1 MGLAIEVANAMDDKN
16 IRVVSMP
23 CWENYEQQSD
33 EYKNALIPSRGAMK
47 VSMEAGITMG
57 WDKYIGPNGLAIG
70 MDHFGASAPGKDL
83 AKEFGFTTDQ
93 VEKKIRIFLKKN
105 NNDFFMKKFRPK
117 KIVKKANIFITEM
130 SIFSI
135 KFQNQKST
143 FSVMKKSQLFPG
155 KYCLRK
161 MSDMKKL
168 IFFDEIISE
177 LITGLYRIEDD
188 LKRVVTK

>member
-1 MGLAIEVANAMDDKN
+1 MANAMDDKN